1 VTLKSP
7 DFNVPP
13 AIAPNYLSTEEDRK
27 VAADSLRVTRR
38 IMSQPAM
45 AAFEPEEFKPGV
57 QYQSDEEL
65 AKLAGDIAST
75 IFHPVGTTRMG
86 REDDPMAV
94 VNSHLQVRGIRG
106 LRVVDAGV
114 MPSITSG
121 NTNSPTLMIAE
132 KAAHWMATDAQRFA
146 TGNP

>member
-1 VTLKSP
+1 M
-7 DFNVPP
+7 
-13 AIAPNYLSTEEDRK
+13 A
-27 VAADSLRVTRR
+27 
-38 IMSQPAM
+38 QPAM
-45 AAFEPEEFKPGV
+45 APFAPKEFKPGV

-86 REDDPMAV
+86 RGDDPMAV
-94 VNSHLQVRGIRG
+94 VNSRLQVLGVAG

-114 MPSITSG
+114 MPIITSG

-132 KAAHWMATDAQRFA
+132 KAARWIVEDFA
-146 TGNP
+146 H